1 MCDVTDFDVT
11 AAPCAAVGLF
21 YVPHTVSFVPLRDDH
36 GDAPRLCKGCLKRLG
51 RGGVALTPLECLE
64 EMHAIVADGYRAMRG
79 FRELPYAERA
89 QAADNVVE
97 AVNAVQ
103 AFVIA
108 AASLYPAEPEI
119 LRAGDAAA
127 AFTEDATA
135 VLAGNPHAN

>member
-1 MCDVTDFDVT
+1 MCDVTDFDS
-11 AAPCAAVGLF
+11 AAPPCPAVGLF
-21 YVPHTVSFVPLRDDH
+21 YAPTEAHFTALHDDH
-36 GDAPRLCKGCLKRLG
+36 GDAPRLCKACLARVG
-51 RGGVALTPLECLE
+51 RRGVALTPLGCLE
-64 EMHAIVADGYRAMRG
+64 EMHLAVADGYRAMRG
-79 FRELPYAERA
+79 FRELPYDQRAE
-89 QAADNVVE
+89 AAEHVVE

-127 AFTEDATA
+127 AFTEDAMA